1 MHPVIGIPAVARSK
15 SASEYAVRAS
25 YCEALTAAGGVPL
38 LVPPASEPL
47 LCAAYRRLDGLL
59 LAGGGDVAP
68 ERYGAANSGKVKF
81 VNAERDALELT
92 LTRWALADGLP
103 ILAICRGIQLLNV
116 AAGGS
121 LLQDIPSDVAG
132 ALAHQDD
139 EPAPHRAHAMEV
151 TAGSRLATI
160 YADGHDGS
168 APLVIGV
175 NSRHH
180 QAIDRLAEGFRVTAR
195 AADGIIEAIE
205 PADAADRFVLGVQWH
220 PEDLAPHD
228 AATRALFAAYCAAC
242 AAQPAIRRCTDA

>member
-1 MHPVIGIPAVARSK
+1 MHPVIGIPAVARGNGPG
-15 SASEYAVRAS
+15 EYAVRAS
-25 YCEALTAAGGVPL
+25 YCEALVAAGGAPL

-47 LCAAYRRLDGLL
+47 LRAAYRRLDGLL

-68 ERYGAANSGKVKF
+68 DLYGAADAGKVKL
-81 VNAERDALELT
+81 VDAERDALELT

-121 LLQDIPSDVAG
+121 LIQDIPSDVSG
-132 ALAHQDD
+132 ALAHQDAA
-139 EPAPHRAHAMEV
+139 PAPHRAHAV
-151 TAGSRLATI
+151 QVAPGSRLAAI
-160 YADGHDGS
+160 YSNGHDGPG
-168 APLVIGV
+168 ALTILV

-180 QAIDRLAEGFRVTAR
+180 QAIERLAEGFRVTAR

-205 PADAADRFVLGVQWH
+205 PAGADGHFVLGVQWH

-242 AAQPAIRRCTDA
+242 AAQPAIRRCIDA